1 MTMTRCF
8 HSFLT
13 KSYKQQFQ
21 SRTFG
26 TYVHDKGD
34 EYKLTNTH
42 RESKRDGVQQHAK
55 RDHRKKQN
63 PRERDKNNHQNTLQ
77 KIKNSD
83 EGDEY
88 KITNAKK
95 KENRQD
101 VIDRKK
107 QNLRDHRNTLKKI
120 KNSKALK
127 DLLFF
132 LRKPKVEFR
141 PSHIS
146 TCWNKASYF
155 LRNERQMI
163 NNNPK
168 IFLPLINH
176 TIAVIKEFNAR
187 SLAITAHGIAKISS
201 QTRLR
206 VGRTLWN
213 NLIEEAVKIEILE
226 ARDSSNMLWA
236 FAKANQSAPELFNSM
251 APKIISKLDTFNSQD
266 LANTVWAYA
275 RLGHEAT
282 DLFEAASLMTINK
295 IETFTPQAMANTVWA
310 YATLGYEDPD
320 LFEAVSAIAINRLDA
335 FTPQNISN
343 TVWAYATLGHE
354 ATDLFAAISAR
365 AINKLDTFNSQA
377 ITNTV
382 WAYATLGHDAPD
394 LFEAISATAINKLDK
409 FSSQDMANTVWA
421 YATLGRDNP
430 DLCEAVVSKIITE
443 LEQCNE
449 QDIVN
454 ILWSLAVM
462 NANTETVG
470 PIFAHLSAQ
479 YQAERII
486 LSEEKMHRLYQASLW
501 FSTEHG
507 ENCLLPEDLREKC
520 FLAFTSKENTV
531 SHLKKDV
538 VRTFQSLGYSVNEDV
553 ICSKTGYSIDA
564 VIILEDGEVA
574 VEVDGPSHFIGRK
587 PTGKTILKHRQ
598 LRKLGDR
605 PLLVVPDW
613 EWNQMSD
620 GQKNGRKTS
629 EQHMQEKE
637 EYLQKALVSQQ
648 TK

>member
-1 MTMTRCF
+1 
-8 HSFLT
+8 
-13 KSYKQQFQ
+13 
-21 SRTFG
+21 
-26 TYVHDKGD
+26 
-34 EYKLTNTH
+34 
-42 RESKRDGVQQHAK
+42 
-55 RDHRKKQN
+55 
-63 PRERDKNNHQNTLQ
+63 
-77 KIKNSD
+77 
-83 EGDEY
+83 
-88 KITNAKK
+88 
-95 KENRQD
+95 
-101 VIDRKK
+101 
-107 QNLRDHRNTLKKI
+107 
-120 KNSKALK
+120 
-127 DLLFF
+127 
-132 LRKPKVEFR
+132 
-141 PSHIS
+141 
-146 TCWNKASYF
+146 
-155 LRNERQMI
+155 
-163 NNNPK
+163 
-168 IFLPLINH
+168 
-176 TIAVIKEFNAR
+176 
-187 SLAITAHGIAKISS
+187 
-201 QTRLR
+201 
-206 VGRTLWN
+206 
-213 NLIEEAVKIEILE
+213 
-226 ARDSSNMLWA
+226 
-236 FAKANQSAPELFNSM
+236 
-251 APKIISKLDTFNSQD
+251 
-266 LANTVWAYA
+266 
-275 RLGHEAT
+275 LGHEAT

-335 FTPQNISN
+335 FTPQNISNTVWAYATLGHKAPDLFEAVSATAINKLNKFNSHDMAN